1 MRALVAVLV
10 GNTRRHHCHM
20 GHRLGV
26 LDRIEPILP
35 GDPKGLLVRALVKD
49 DSDEMARAFGR

>member
-1 MRALVAVLV
+1 MRTLVAVLV
-10 GNTRRHHCHM
+10 GNARRHHCHM
-20 GHRLGV
+20 CHRLGV
-26 LDRIEPILP
+26 LDRIEPILS